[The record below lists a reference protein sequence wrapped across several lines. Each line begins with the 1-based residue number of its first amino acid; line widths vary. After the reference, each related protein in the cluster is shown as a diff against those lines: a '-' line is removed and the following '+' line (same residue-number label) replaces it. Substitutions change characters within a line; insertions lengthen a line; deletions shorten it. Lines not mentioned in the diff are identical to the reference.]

1 MIIAFAL
8 TQGGWSEPARDGKLP
23 ILAVDKVSPEVIFLD
38 GAVMVEKRPGFRV
51 KTNSS
56 ELVPVKGQKDTYG
69 SIGRVGGVNEGKAAL
84 KMATFIPLMGY
95 REHSNPAS
103 QVLWIK
109 VNGVEKPGWVFSG
122 ATNQQAIE
130 LLKKSFPG
138 NRLLETQLDAGTPHL
153 YIPLGSLAPG
163 KKILVEYGLSPRSGI
178 RVR

>member
-1 MIIAFAL
+1 M
-8 TQGGWSEPARDGKLP
+8 P
-23 ILAVDKVSPEVIFLD
+23 ILAVDKTSPEVIFLD
-38 GAVMVEKRPGFRV
+38 GAVVVEKLPGFRV

-56 ELVPVKGQKDTYG
+56 ELVPVKGEKDTYG
-69 SIGRVGGVNEGKAAL
+69 SIGRVGGVNEGKAVL

-95 REHSNPAS
+95 RGHSNPAS

-109 VNGVEKPGWVFSG
+109 VNGAERPGWVFSG

-153 YIPLGSLAPG
+153 YIPLGFACTGQENSG
-163 KKILVEYGLSPRSGI
+163 GI
-178 RVR
+178 RAEPQIGH